1 MFPIH
6 STTPKEVVRVK
17 VNARKILQE
26 PRSTRWRLWEQFRL
40 LRLKDVFFSV
50 ELTSLWRRHL
60 IWSHREPHQT
70 KELLDIV
77 TGRFASTQIFLSLL
91 FAAEVGTYYS
101 PSRLVTDVRNSLRTG
116 PYEAPLE
123 YATGIM
129 LIVSIILTGAAVL
142 ANYTAFGVFR
152 CVGHENVALILRCD
166 VGLYAATL
174 PSRLTF
180 ASIVT
185 FFIWNG
191 TYRHCMK
198 YEVQFVLH
206 VMVVMVVMVVSA
218 SDDSGSVSHH
228 QCPFHMKM

>member
-1 MFPIH
+1 MYLGKMAPS
-6 STTPKEVVRVK
+6 STKDEVVK
-17 VNARKILQE
+17 VNARKILE
-26 PRSTRWRLWEQFRL
+26 NPCSSSWRLGQKFRL
-40 LRLKDVFFSV
+40 LKLQDLVFSV

-60 IWSHREPHQT
+60 VWSHKEPNQS

-101 PSRLVTDVRNSLRTG
+101 PSRIVTDVRSSLRTG
-116 PYEAPLE
+116 PYEMPLE
-123 YATGIM
+123 YSTGIM

-152 CVGHENVALILRCD
+152 CVGHENAALILRSD
-166 VGLYAATL
+166 MGLYAATL

-185 FFIWNG
+185 FLTWNG
-191 TYRHCMK
+191 T
-198 YEVQFVLH
+198 
-206 VMVVMVVMVVSA
+206 
-218 SDDSGSVSHH
+218 
-228 QCPFHMKM
+228 